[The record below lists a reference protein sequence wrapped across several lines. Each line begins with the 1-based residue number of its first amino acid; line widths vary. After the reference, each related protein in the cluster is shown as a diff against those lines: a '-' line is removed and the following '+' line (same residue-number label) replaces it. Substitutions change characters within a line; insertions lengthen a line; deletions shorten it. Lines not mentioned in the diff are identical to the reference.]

1 MIRLELRLKGLE
13 NPAKRLGAA
22 LLNGGGNVVHK
33 VSVCDWGLSRGV
45 IRKRSCIAW
54 TQRSG
59 KFHTQ
64 TSSWTKTQKGIM
76 MTMIVIVKTME
87 IRGDSYSLHVQEVNP
102 LHKFWTFSSTLP
114 KERVFHCQFKYA
126 SNNLWSGSVTETSSP
141 TQYENNCTFFFFT
154 FWINRA
160 NNRVKW
166 IMKEPEKIERG
177 ERKSSNLFVFDL
189 LCVKRL
195 RLSSQEN
202 GFEA

>member
-1 MIRLELRLKGLE
+1 MRWSGLNFDSKGLRIRRRGS
-13 NPAKRLGAA
+13 AQHCLM
-22 LLNGGGNVVHK
+22 VVEMWCTK
-33 VSVCDWGLSRGV
+33 SVSG
-45 IRKRSCIAW
+45 IAW

-64 TSSWTKTQKGIM
+64 TSWTKTQKGIM
-76 MTMIVIVKTME
+76 MTMIVKTME
-87 IRGDSYSLHVQEVNP
+87 IRGDSYSLHVQKVNP